1 MNIAEIICREAS
13 RLPENLARE
22 VLDFIEYLQLK
33 HDLREPAPDH
43 LRAAQKKVMDRVWDN
58 PEDEVWND
66 L

>member
-1 MNIAEIICREAS
+1 MTIAEIICREAS

-33 HDLREPAPDH
+33 HALRDQSCEH
-43 LRAAQKKVMDRVWDN
+43 LRAAQEPVMNRIWDN
-58 PEDEVWND
+58 PDDEAWNE